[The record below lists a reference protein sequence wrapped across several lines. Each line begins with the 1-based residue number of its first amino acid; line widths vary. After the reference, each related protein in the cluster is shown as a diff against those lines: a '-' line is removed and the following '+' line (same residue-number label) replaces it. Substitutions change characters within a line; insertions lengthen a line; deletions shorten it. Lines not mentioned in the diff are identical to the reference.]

1 MSRTFSTNN
10 RIAGEFEGLNAMRL
24 QPESLP
30 DAMYSRGG
38 AADLLAHRPQ
48 APVRRPLWT
57 CLQRLADRGCDF
69 TVADLAWRAGARL
82 VVEAIKPLRR
92 KTIAPCT
99 GRRSTDTDPDSNL
112 FVVEALSGSQNNP
125 RPLRQCLRRAV
136 FTRQRRQFA
145 LLRGFQYDRH
155 RTTLRHSRLPA

>member
-1 MSRTFSTNN
+1 M
-10 RIAGEFEGLNAMRL
+10 
-24 QPESLP
+24 
-30 DAMYSRGG
+30 
-38 AADLLAHRPQ
+38 
-48 APVRRPLWT
+48 RRPLWT
-57 CLQRLADRGCDF
+57 CLQRLADRGCDL